1 MRCGFYPCF
10 LFPNLVEI
18 WILYNVCVSI
28 PSARLYCKYKM
39 EQDGCTFL
47 ITKPQEFSV
56 LKIQFSFDISNIN
69 ISNTINISK
78 WAWVENHSFFVYL
91 YHRYL
96 YLKFLSV
103 SNTFLSSN
111 KFYIM
116 GFRCI
121 PAIPVSLNSQQQSFN
136 IYIYSG

>member
-28 PSARLYCKYKM
+28 PSARLYSNTKWTRRMYVSHH
-39 EQDGCTFL
+39 
-47 ITKPQEFSV
+47 KPQEFSV
-56 LKIQFSFDISNIN
+56 LKIQFNFDISNIN

-78 WAWVENHSFFVYL
+78 WVWVENHSFFVYL

-121 PAIPVSLNSQQQSFN
+121 PAIPVSLNSQQESLN

>member
-18 WILYNVCVSI
+18 WFYTTYVCLI
-28 PSARLYCKYKM
+28 QSARLYCKYKM
-39 EQDGCTFL
+39 NKTDVC
-47 ITKPQEFSV
+47 FSSQTSGV
-56 LKIQFSFDISNIN
+56 FHFKNTVQFDISNIN

-111 KFYIM
+111 KLYIM
-116 GFRCI
+116 GFHCI